1 MSFVFIIWQLRVHL
15 KECFLCFFK
24 KFTCIKKLSNP
35 LCVTFQVFISAAL
48 MEYFC
53 SKVSHTVWLLVIL
66 WLNVNFETEKSN
78 RLMCTGLINNYVH
91 DHHFLGQSC
100 CI

>member
-1 MSFVFIIWQLRVHL
+1 MAVKSTSELFFVSL
-15 KECFLCFFK
+15 KIYIYKIFFFFK
-24 KFTCIKKLSNP
+24 NFSNP

-66 WLNVNFETEKSN
+66 WLNVN
-78 RLMCTGLINNYVH
+78 
-91 DHHFLGQSC
+91 
-100 CI
+100 